1 MLHYS
6 ETLALEKFFSQSSL
20 VCFKYTKKP
29 LERALRI
36 VYNDNVFS
44 FKDLLQR
51 DQSVTIHHR
60 NIQFL
65 AIERYKAR
73 HDISSHIMEKLF
85 KQQNILYN
93 LCSET
98 DFTTGSIGTVNNGLK
113 SLRYLGPEI
122 WNIIPPDIRNSG
134 NIEEFTRKIKR

>member
-1 MLHYS
+1 
-6 ETLALEKFFSQSSL
+6 
-20 VCFKYTKKP
+20 
-29 LERALRI
+29 
-36 VYNDNVFS
+36 
-44 FKDLLQR
+44 
-51 DQSVTIHHR
+51 
-60 NIQFL
+60 
-65 AIERYKAR
+65 
-73 HDISSHIMEKLF
+73 MEKLF

-93 LCSET
+93 LCSEI

>member
-6 ETLALEKFFSQSSL
+6 ETLALEKFFPQSSL
-20 VCFKYTKKP
+20 VCFKYTKKL

-36 VYNDNVFS
+36 VYNDNVSS

-60 NIQFL
+60 NIQLL
-65 AIERYKAR
+65 AIELYKAR
-73 HDISSHIMEKLF
+73 NDISSHIMEKLF
-85 KQQNILYN
+85 KQNILYN
-93 LCSET
+93 RCSET

-134 NIEEFTRKIKR
+134 NIEEFTRKIKC

>member
-6 ETLALEKFFSQSSL
+6 ETLAPEKFFPQSSL

-36 VYNDNVFS
+36 VYNDNVSS

-65 AIERYKAR
+65 AIELYKAR

-93 LCSET
+93 LCSEI